1 MGIKSFNV
9 MTLSKAGL
17 ADPRQVGYYDSVEI
31 IKDELFKT
39 QRSFVKIGW
48 YLKHIRE
55 EELYKEGGYQNIW
68 ECASDL
74 FSLTQSTA
82 SRFMKICEKF
92 SENND
97 SPELDRRYEGFD
109 KSQMIEMLPLNQE
122 QIKQISPDMTVKQIR
137 QIKENSHKETE
148 ENRESYIPGQTSIEK
163 DFPEYLPDDRDEK
176 PACKEGERPGAETD
190 TPSIQKMD
198 LPEAAYDTETIID
211 GKYTEMMEH
220 EEPPETELSL
230 LKNNDQRKEWLNN
243 FKAWGMWYRDENIDV
258 NYYKYDFPDGSR
270 LVVAEFP
277 QRFNFWSKKPQD
289 EHYYHLVEK
298 KKEGC
303 LLGGS
308 YRNHTDSET
317 DLVEFLKKQQK
328 G

>member
-9 MTLSKAGL
+9 MALSKAGL
-17 ADPRQVGYYDSVEI
+17 ADPRQVGYRDSIEI

-97 SPELDRRYEGFD
+97 SPELDKRYEGFD

-122 QIKQISPDMTVKQIR
+122 QMKQISPDMTEKQIR
-137 QIKENSHKETE
+137 QMKESSHKETE
-148 ENRESYIPGQTSIEK
+148 VQKETHIPGQTSIEK

-176 PACKEGERPGAETD
+176 SVGK
-190 TPSIQKMD
+190 
-198 LPEAAYDTETIID
+198 ETIVD
-211 GKYTEMMEH
+211 GEYTELKESVEH
-220 EEPPETELSL
+220 EEPPEAELPM
-230 LKNNDQRKEWLNN
+230 LKNSNQCKDWLNRY
-243 FKAWGMWYRDENIDV
+243 KAWGMWYRDENIDV

-270 LVVAEFP
+270 LVVAEYP
-277 QRFNFWSKKPQD
+277 QRFNFCMKPQD
-289 EHYYHLVEK
+289 EHYYHLIEK
-298 KKEGC
+298 KKEGR
-303 LLGGS
+303 LHDGS
-308 YRNHTDSET
+308 YHHHADNES
-317 DLVEFLKKQQK
+317 DLVEFLKRQQTGK
-328 G
+328 